1 MNWCKSKN
9 YRRRIHQPQ
18 DNNPINK
25 AAERNGR
32 TMSNTT
38 TTKRGVTHIW
48 PRPTRA
54 LIECYDLHEYVSEW
68 EEVLNDCGEPILN
81 SAGKPRTRP
90 VLIAPISEMT
100 EAQVWA
106 EIAKLT
112 LGPEACDVLVA
123 PNDRG
128 TEFHNCLAKYK
139 YNPARV
145 GYIEPNEVTEKVFLP
160 PAKEHRYT
168 VTSFEPNGKTH
179 TITVDGV
186 SVTRPDY
193 EETKTEHF
201 IPAKKGRE
209 AKETHTYECN
219 LGLKKDA
226 EHIRDCYAKGEVG
239 ALVLWETWEH
249 ELTHLQWLVERC
261 PGLPIYVFH
270 GFVCGTEAK
279 WGVEREGS
287 TTWEEEFP
295 ALADIELEPPEV
307 IVDDLIIKG
316 NIHVVAGRFETY
328 KTMALIELS
337 DAILS
342 ERPAFDHFNVRQ
354 RYPVMFLCEDM
365 SSEQFDNYAAPFD
378 LRRHGKDFRV
388 KKPKGG
394 IIHAVDSSV
403 LQQAV
408 RGHIL
413 VLDTML
419 DFAKIKEAFQSHE
432 WVTFIQ
438 RLRELMTVHGCVAVI
453 MTAHATKS
461 GAKAENIDPSDYL
474 KDSVTFG
481 GKVDIGYGFK
491 SLSNTSQVL
500 VERIK
505 GRGFKRGLQFTI
517 TVNDW
522 DGNSN
527 LDRGRFPVCQKPGEV
542 KRVRTAGRKVDPD
555 KQAKL
560 EFLKTV
566 TGSLQEKAAAL
577 NEAFGSSHGKSTVQ
591 MWTNEFDQD
600 KE

>member
-1 MNWCKSKN
+1 
-9 YRRRIHQPQ
+9 
-18 DNNPINK
+18 
-25 AAERNGR
+25 
-32 TMSNTT
+32 MSSTT
-38 TTKRGVTHIW
+38 TTKRGGVTHIW

-54 LIECYDLHEYVSEW
+54 LIEGYDLHEYVAEW
-68 EEVLNDCGEPILN
+68 EEVCDEYGEPILN
-81 SAGKPRTRP
+81 SAGNPITRP

-100 EAQVWA
+100 ETQVWA

-123 PNDRG
+123 PNDRLQ
-128 TEFHNCLAKYK
+128 EFRNCLTKYK
-139 YNPARV
+139 YAPHRV
-145 GYIEPNEVTEKVFLP
+145 AYIEPIEVTEKVYVP
-160 PAKEHRYT
+160 PTKEHRYK
-168 VTSFEPNGKTH
+168 VTSFKDTGKTH
-179 TITVDGV
+179 TITIDGV
-186 SVTRPDY
+186 EVPRVSY
-193 EETKTEHF
+193 ETIEEEHV
-201 IPAKKGRE
+201 IPARE
-209 AKETHTYECN
+209 GCDVEETHTYEFN

-287 TTWEEEFP
+287 ETWEEEFP

-328 KTMALIELS
+328 KTMALIELA

-394 IIHAVDSSV
+394 IIHAVDSFI

-432 WVTFIQ
+432 WVTFMQ
-438 RLRELMTVHGCVAVI
+438 QLRELMTVHGCVAVI

-491 SLSNTSQVL
+491 ALSNTSQVL

-517 TVNDW
+517 TVNDG

-527 LDRGRFPVCQKPGEV
+527 LDQGRFPVCQRPGEV
-542 KRVRTAGRKVDPD
+542 VRKAGRKVDPE

-560 EFLKTV
+560 DFLKTV
-566 TGSLQEKAAAL
+566 TGSLQEKADAL

-591 MWTNEFDQD
+591 MWTNDFDQD